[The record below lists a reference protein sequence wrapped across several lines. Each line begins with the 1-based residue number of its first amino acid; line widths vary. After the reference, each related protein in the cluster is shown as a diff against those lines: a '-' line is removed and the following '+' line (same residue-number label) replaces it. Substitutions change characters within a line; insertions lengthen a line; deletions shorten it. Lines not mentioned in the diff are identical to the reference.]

1 MTTSQDPYVV
11 LGVPPRATP
20 REVQRAFRRLVRQ
33 HHPDTTGAPVD
44 PDVLRA
50 ILAAYTAL
58 TGSHDG
64 RHERKRPD
72 AVDDGVNGRDKRDG
86 DDLLDGR
93 DGASPDGAR
102 AETPARPGQSSDG
115 GTSAARPRVRP
126 LEPEPEP
133 QLPPLQAGPVRWLRR
148 T

>member
-20 REVQRAFRRLVRQ
+20 QQVQRAFRRLVRQ

-58 TGSHDG
+58 SGGHDG
-64 RHERKRPD
+64 
-72 AVDDGVNGRDKRDG
+72 G
-86 DDLLDGR
+86 DGR
-93 DGASPDGAR
+93 DGGHGRDGCDR
-102 AETPARPGQSSDG
+102 GDGGSAETPAEPDQSSNCA
-115 GTSAARPRVRP
+115 TPAAPPLVRP
-126 LEPEPEP
+126 VEPEPEP

-148 T
+148 P

>member
-20 REVQRAFRRLVRQ
+20 QQVQRAFRRLVRQ

-58 TGSHDG
+58 SGGRDG
-64 RHERKRPD
+64 RDR
-72 AVDDGVNGRDKRDG
+72 RDRR
-86 DDLLDGR
+86 DGR
-93 DGASPDGAR
+93 DGASHDGGS
-102 AETPARPGQSSDG
+102 AETPAEPDQSSNRT
-115 GTSAARPRVRP
+115 TSAAPPLVRP
-126 LEPEPEP
+126 VEPEPEP
-133 QLPPLQAGPVRWLRR
+133 QVPPLQAGPVRWLRR